1 MSGRSSNKMPA
12 GVRAALVAIAR
23 EEGEM
28 EEEEARA
35 YIARLEREEKLFE
48 ECWS

>member
-1 MSGRSSNKMPA
+1 MLTSDRSPA
-12 GVRAALVAIAR
+12 GVRAALVDIAR

-35 YIARLEREEKLFE
+35 YIARLEREERLFE